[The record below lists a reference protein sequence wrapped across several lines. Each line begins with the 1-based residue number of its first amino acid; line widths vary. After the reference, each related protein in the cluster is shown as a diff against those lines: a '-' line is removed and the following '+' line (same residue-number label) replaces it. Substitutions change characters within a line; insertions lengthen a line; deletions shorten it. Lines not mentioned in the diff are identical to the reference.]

1 MLIPLLFVVP
11 CVHRLGGVYPKH
23 HADKEELF
31 LAFAPR
37 ALKLNT
43 MLAQGGV
50 DATEAVGVGGSK
62 YLANV
67 AAAAERKRAP
77 FQQVGGGWPAP
88 HGQPWDQREQV
99 GLANAKPW
107 DATKR
112 TVAEMRALR
121 NEEADDPLQ
130 PLWW

>member
-1 MLIPLLFVVP
+1 M
-11 CVHRLGGVYPKH
+11 YPKH
-23 HADKEELF
+23 HADKEQLF

-43 MLAQGGV
+43 MLGNASLDTTAVVGAGGAQ
-50 DATEAVGVGGSK
+50 

-77 FQQVGGGWPAP
+77 FNGGGWPAP

-99 GLANAKPW
+99 GLARVKPW
-107 DATKR
+107 DAMKR
-112 TVAEMRALR
+112 TVAQMRALR
-121 NEEADDPLQ
+121 NEPADDPLQ